1 MNYLAHFHLAW
12 PDEDLLAGGLEGDYF
27 KGPLNKQLPAGL
39 ERGVRLHR
47 SIDAFTD
54 QHPALAE
61 LRAAFGPELRR
72 YAGILVDLSFDHFL
86 SLHWDTYADQPLQE
100 FNSSVY
106 KGLMARRPD
115 FSPAARRML
124 DRIVQY
130 DLLGVYGDWETV
142 PASASRIGERFTRGN
157 PFLAIDDELTALRP
171 QMEAAFIDFYPE
183 LQAFVGEQRR
193 QLN

>member
-27 KGPLNKQLPAGL
+27 KGPLQQQLPSGL

-47 SIDAFTD
+47 AIDAYTD
-54 QHPALAE
+54 QHPELAE

-86 SLHWDTYADQPLQE
+86 SVHWQRYSEESLDD
-100 FNSSVY
+100 FNRSVY
-106 KGLMARRPD
+106 RGLNTRRHH

-124 DRIVQY
+124 DRLVQH
-130 DLLGVYGDWETV
+130 DLLGRYTEWESI
-142 PASASRIGERFTRGN
+142 PASASHIGERFSRGN
-157 PFLAIDDELTALRP
+157 PFLGIEGQLSAMRP
-171 QMEAAFIDFYPE
+171 HLERTFVSFYPQ
-183 LQAFVGEQRR
+183 LQDFVTQQRGA
-193 QLN
+193 LN